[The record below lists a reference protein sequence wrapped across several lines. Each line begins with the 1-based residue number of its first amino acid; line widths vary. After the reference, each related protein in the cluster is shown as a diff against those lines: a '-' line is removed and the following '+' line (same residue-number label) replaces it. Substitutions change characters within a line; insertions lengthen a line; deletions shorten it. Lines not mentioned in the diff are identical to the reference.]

1 MEALNT
7 RGAAVRDMRAEHA
20 VEVLALH
27 DQLSELAS
35 GMESIMAENAM
46 LTKIIR
52 GDAGEGALATIQQL
66 NKEVA
71 GLRERVAGLQD
82 EKNLAVRAAKAAG
95 RRVKS

>member
-7 RGAAVRDMRAEHA
+7 RGPAVRDMQAEHA

-71 GLRERVAGLQD
+71 GLRERVAGITE
-82 EKNLAVRAAKAAG
+82 EKNMAIRAAKLAQKAV
-95 RRVKS
+95 RK

>member
-71 GLRERVAGLQD
+71 GLRERVFGLQE
-82 EKNLAVRAAKAAG
+82 EKNAAIRAVKLAQKAVRK
-95 RRVKS
+95 

>member
-1 MEALNT
+1 MTSINT
-7 RGAAVRDMRAEHA
+7 RGPAARDMRAEHE

-27 DQLSELAS
+27 DQLSELAE

-46 LTKIIR
+46 LTKIVR

-71 GLRERVAGLQD
+71 GLRERVFGLQE
-82 EKNLAVRAAKAAG
+82 EKNAAIRAAKLAQKA
-95 RRVKS
+95 VKK